1 MPRNPSPSALL
12 PARPRRRGRPAAS
25 APQDIP
31 RFTLYGDTEGARVDR
46 LHVETLQSRSQL
58 YQGEIDAH
66 VHAGHYQLF
75 WLRRGPAEVA
85 LDESR
90 SRCEGP
96 AVIAVPPG
104 VVHAFRFSAATDG
117 MVVTLSPHA
126 LTEGDPPIEP
136 AALDALFGRPQVQPL
151 DIGNEAVGRLD
162 SLFEQLGR
170 EFGAPGLDS
179 GPVPLWLARAAV
191 WRLAQVVA
199 RQSDA
204 AQPQGGARHAL
215 HLRFLALVE
224 AHFLEHWPVAKY
236 AQRLGTSTDRLNRV
250 AQQHAGRSALALI
263 HDRLLREACRRLV
276 YLVAPVSRLAF
287 ELGFEDPAYFSRF
300 FRRGTGMSPGEY
312 RSTRG
317 GELPSRGILPTADAG
332 RRPTA

>member
-1 MPRNPSPSALL
+1 MPRSRATPALP
-12 PARPRRRGRPAAS
+12 PAPQRRRGRPAAN

-31 RFTLYGDTEGARVDR
+31 RFTLYGDTEGASVDR
-46 LHVETLQSRSQL
+46 LHVETLQSRSRL
-58 YQGEIDAH
+58 YHWEIDAH
-66 VHAGHYQLF
+66 VHAGHFQLL
-75 WLRRGPAEVA
+75 WLRAGPAEVA
-85 LDESR
+85 LDETR

-104 VVHAFRFSAATDG
+104 TVHAFRFSAATDG
-117 MVVTLSPHA
+117 QVITLSPQA
-126 LTEGDPPIEP
+126 LAEGDPPFEP
-136 AALDALFGRPQVQPL
+136 AALQALFGRPQVLAL
-151 DIGNEAVGRLD
+151 DRDDEAVVRLD
-162 SLFEQLGR
+162 GLFEQLGR

-199 RQSDA
+199 RQTDA
-204 AQPQGGARHAL
+204 GQPQGGARHAL

-224 AHFLEHWPVAKY
+224 AHYLEHWPVAKY

-250 AQQHAGRSALALI
+250 TQQHAGRSALALI

-276 YLVAPVSRLAF
+276 YLVAPVSKLAF

-300 FRRGTGMSPGEY
+300 FRRRTGMSPGEY
-312 RSTRG
+312 R
-317 GELPSRGILPTADAG
+317 AG
-332 RRPTA
+332 HGV